1 MSLIY
6 WKCAVQS
13 LVEWFL
19 QQANLGYQ
27 MNLSISEKI
36 MNVNISF
43 HFIFTRHSNISHGCH
58 FVMTI
63 TILRYD
69 ADHSGALD
77 RQEMYCLMVSIFYMV
92 KADGVSTKVP
102 NYKSTIKL
110 KVPHFFKCC
119 GCSFW
124 VATFKSILN
133 YQQILLQYL
142 DSLTF
147 MKILSKIKYH
157 LAFGTS
163 VLWYI
168 DV

>member
-1 MSLIY
+1 
-6 WKCAVQS
+6 
-13 LVEWFL
+13 
-19 QQANLGYQ
+19 

-102 NYKSTIKL
+102 NCKSTIKL
-110 KVPHFFKCC
+110 KVPHFFKLLFLSCH
-119 GCSFW
+119 FQ
-124 VATFKSILN
+124 VYFKLSANTITVFGLSDIYEDFVQN
-133 YQQILLQYL
+133 QI
-142 DSLTF
+142 
-147 MKILSKIKYH
+147 
-157 LAFGTS
+157 
-163 VLWYI
+163 
-168 DV
+168 